1 MIPKELLI
9 ENLAC
14 LGMVRSI
21 YSFFFK
27 WGQNKEELGLKGYV
41 IPFGKLNNSI
51 KDLT

>member
-1 MIPKELLI
+1 MIPKELLF

-21 YSFFFK
+21 YSFFF
-27 WGQNKEELGLKGYV
+27 NE
-41 IPFGKLNNSI
+41 LNNSI

>member
-1 MIPKELLI
+1 MIPKELLF

-21 YSFFFK
+21 YSFFFF
-27 WGQNKEELGLKGYV
+27 NE
-41 IPFGKLNNSI
+41 LNNSI

>member
-1 MIPKELLI
+1 MIPKELLF

-21 YSFFFK
+21 YSFFFFL
-27 WGQNKEELGLKGYV
+27 NE
-41 IPFGKLNNSI
+41 LNNSI